1 VTAPGQEPADDW
13 KRLTATAPWWS
24 RARFVAEPL
33 VVALVFVTL
42 AARLW
47 RFVDR
52 FAVSLVYWDQW
63 DFLDGFFEGR
73 SWIEQFRWQHG
84 PHRQGLAGL
93 YYGRI
98 YPATGWSS
106 RFEAFVA
113 WGVLVAAAWIALRLL
128 RAVRGAVRLGD
139 LFVPLAFFTY
149 SSYEIFFG
157 PQNLAN
163 GPLPLLLVFGA
174 ARTAL
179 EAPSP
184 RRSMGLA
191 ALTSLALFTGFGLLL
206 APLVAMLFLVE
217 GLHRGETPGARRA
230 AFAGLA
236 FLVAAGVAFGAG
248 YRWLPASDCL
258 ANEPLAWTDYG
269 VFLAALWGRAWGIV
283 AWDTSRLIVVRLAVS
298 LALLASAG
306 AIAAWALAGRAAG
319 DSGAR
324 RLRRALFLLCGYSTL
339 FALMATAGR
348 ACLGP
353 KAALAPRYT
362 LYALPGMVGLYLW
375 VSTRARRWR
384 VPAVAALVLL
394 LAVGEARAGGDR
406 ESART
411 LSEGR
416 ERWSVCYR
424 EKRSVELCDRKS
436 GFSVYPADRREQTRL
451 DDKLRYLEERSLSLF
466 NGESGP

>member
-113 WGVLVAAAWIALRLL
+113 WGVLVAAAWIA
-128 RAVRGAVRLGD
+128 
-139 LFVPLAFFTY
+139 P
-149 SSYEIFFG
+149 
-157 PQNLAN
+157 
-163 GPLPLLLVFGA
+163 
-174 ARTAL
+174 
-179 EAPSP
+179 
-184 RRSMGLA
+184 
-191 ALTSLALFTGFGLLL
+191 
-206 APLVAMLFLVE
+206 
-217 GLHRGETPGARRA
+217 
-230 AFAGLA
+230 
-236 FLVAAGVAFGAG
+236 
-248 YRWLPASDCL
+248 
-258 ANEPLAWTDYG
+258 
-269 VFLAALWGRAWGIV
+269 
-283 AWDTSRLIVVRLAVS
+283 RLAVS